1 MNNSDKI
8 LFNSNN
14 QKPQQQQQQ
23 QQIISDEL
31 PRKAVEVVSVHFI
44 LIYYF

>member
-8 LFNSNN
+8 LFNLNN
-14 QKPQQQQQQ
+14 QKPQQQQ
-23 QQIISDEL
+23 IKSDEL
-31 PRKAVEVVSVHFI
+31 PRKTVEVVSVHFI

>member
-14 QKPQQQQQQ
+14 QKPQQQQQK
-23 QQIISDEL
+23 QIKSDEL

>member
-23 QQIISDEL
+23 IKSDEL